1 MRVLKFNLLIK
12 ENEST
17 QKNLTYATI
26 SNVQPWDLILQIMIC
41 GQRVFFALSDDMVID
56 ISRLSISNHK
66 LAVSL
71 QG

>member
-26 SNVQPWDLILQIMIC
+26 SNVQPWDLIL
-41 GQRVFFALSDDMVID
+41 
-56 ISRLSISNHK
+56 
-66 LAVSL
+66 
-71 QG
+71 